1 MLVMKG
7 AVQMS
12 SVVWGA
18 ELDSCSRGTMK
29 QGV

>member
-1 MLVMKG
+1 MMKG

-18 ELDSCSRGTMK
+18 ELDSCTRGTMK

>member
-1 MLVMKG
+1 MLVMTG
-7 AVQMS
+7 AVQVS

-18 ELDSCSRGTMK
+18 EPNSYTRGTMK